1 MAMNKS
7 EQRPTTLGEL
17 RRSRWTEARVATR
30 SVREEM
36 RENLLEK
43 LARKVPL
50 FPGVIGYE
58 DTVIPQLVNAILS
71 RHHVILLGLRGQ
83 AKSRILRS
91 LVSLLDDE
99 IPVIAGCEINDNPY
113 TPLCRACRERIAEQ
127 GNQTAIA
134 WLPREL
140 R

>member
-1 MAMNKS
+1 MATDKL

-17 RRSRWTEARVATR
+17 RRSRWGEARVAAR
-30 SVREEM
+30 SVRDEM

-43 LARKVPL
+43 LARRVPL

-58 DTVIPQLVNAILS
+58 ETVIPQLVNAILS
-71 RHHVILLGLRGQ
+71 QHHIILLGLRGQ

-91 LVSLLDDE
+91 LVGLLDDE

-113 TPLCRACRERIAEQ
+113 APLCRACRD
-127 GNQTAIA
+127 
-134 WLPREL
+134 
-140 R
+140 